1 MCKAGICDKLQF
13 YTESRRRGPPGSYSF
28 PSGHSSSSFAAATIL
43 FLRHKK
49 SGCAAFAA
57 AALIAFSRVFL
68 FVHYPTDILAGTLLG
83 VLCALFVHFVY
94 RKRFA
99 PALSKPSGG

>member
-1 MCKAGICDKLQF
+1 MSVRDLETYEVIKEEDLTGIQSKGTL
-13 YTESRRRGPPGSYSF
+13 
-28 PSGHSSSSFAAATIL
+28 
-43 FLRHKK
+43 LRHKK

-83 VLCALFVHFVY
+83 VLCALFVYFVY
-94 RKRFA
+94 RKKFA
-99 PALSKPSGG
+99 PASSTPSGG